1 MTHSDHCY
9 VTNRSNLQFT
19 VHFLHALTDLNLV
32 LIPLSSMADSLMGT
46 VRLFDWLVSR
56 ILKLT
61 PDIDDGFEELFQEK
75 YLFCKNKSNVYL

>member
-1 MTHSDHCY
+1 
-9 VTNRSNLQFT
+9 
-19 VHFLHALTDLNLV
+19 
-32 LIPLSSMADSLMGT
+32 MADSLMGT